1 MKTLTLIIATGALL
15 AAGAPTAGAKNS
27 LQCSIS
33 AHHSTVVRTANAG
46 AFGYQIQRNL
56 MSAGTSHTV
65 LTQTGCKALQSAKS
79 SPARPG
85 DASQVTRD
93 SL

>member
-15 AAGAPTAGAKNS
+15 VAGAPTAGAKNS
-27 LQCSIS
+27 LRCSIS
-33 AHHSTVVRTANAG
+33 AQHSTVVRTANTG

-56 MSAGTSHTV
+56 MSVGAAHTV
-65 LTQTGCKALQSAKS
+65 LARTSCKALQSAKA
-79 SPARPG
+79 SPARSG